1 MPHKK
6 GHKNKSV
13 VALTP
18 AQKAE
23 LKQAQQDTFAKAK
36 LAALNENRAATES
49 RIYAAQQAQNVGSIG
64 MAAAAGGKFVDT
76 SEAPGYNGSVTTGAF
91 TKLLMG
97 NVKDPFIA
105 AQQAAVQNRVKRT
118 SKKSK
123 KTLFELMAADYR
135 SGIKD
140 VKAGGGSGT
149 STIGYTAQTAAG
161 PAKTFTV

>member
-49 RIYAAQQAQNVGSIG
+49 RMYSAQQAQNVQGIG
-64 MAAAAGGKFVDT
+64 MAASLGGKFVDT
-76 SEAPGYNGSVTTGAF
+76 SEAPGVNTAATTGAF

-97 NVKDPFIA
+97 NVQDPFIA
-105 AQQAAVQNRVKRT
+105 AQQAAVQNRVKVG

-140 VKAGGGSGT
+140 VKAGGGTGT
-149 STIGYTAQTAAG
+149 GALGYTG
-161 PAKTFTV
+161 PGSAPPKYENFS

>member
-6 GHKNKSV
+6 GHKKKSV

-36 LAALNENRAATES
+36 LAAMNENRAATES
-49 RIYAAQQAQNVGSIG
+49 RIYAAQQAQNVQGIG

-76 SEAPGYNGSVTTGAF
+76 SEAAGYQGAATTGAF

-97 NVKDPFIA
+97 NVQDPFIA
-105 AQQAAVQNRVKRT
+105 AQQAAVQNRVKFG
-118 SKKSK
+118 KKK
-123 KTLFELMAADYR
+123 YRNTLFEAMANDYR
-135 SGIKD
+135 SGIKK
-140 VKAGGGSGT
+140 VKAGGGTGTGALGYTGPGSGT
-149 STIGYTAQTAAG
+149 PPYE
-161 PAKTFTV
+161 TVL